1 MDSIM
6 RAVSLAL
13 LMACFSAALAAQQTL
28 DKVRSAG
35 LLTCG
40 VIAEDAEYNTEDDHG
55 SRGGF
60 DLDLCK
66 AVAVAALGEKAQTK
80 IITFLDDKSGVDA
93 LVAGK
98 IDLIA
103 TLSADFSHTADARLG
118 ESAPVLYDGVGF
130 LVLRRTGIAH
140 ASDLTHRKVCFLAE
154 TNVETA
160 LQAWFAKQHLDLLP
174 FPFQEEGE
182 MEAAYITKNCAA
194 IAGDMTR
201 LAQTRAS
208 FETQAVDHAILP
220 EVVAADP
227 LALAYRSSDPQWGR
241 IVDWTAQ
248 ALFHGEALGVTSTNI
263 DAAAKSADPAVQ
275 HLLGATHA
283 IGAPLGLAED
293 WAAAVLRSVGNYG
306 EVYDRT
312 FGNAS
317 TLSLARGQNRHTSEG
332 GLILPLPVK

>member
-1 MDSIM
+1 M
-6 RAVSLAL
+6 RAVSLL
-13 LMACFSAALAAQQTL
+13 LLAVCSSLTLGAQQTL
-28 DKVRSAG
+28 QKVRAAG
-35 LLTCG
+35 VLTCG

-80 IITFLDDKSGVDA
+80 VITFLDDKSGVDA
-93 LVAGK
+93 LIAGK

-103 TLSADFSHTADARLG
+103 TLSADFSHTTNASLG

-130 LVLRRTGIAH
+130 LVLRKSGIAH
-140 ASDLTHRKVCFLAE
+140 AADLTHRKVCFLAE

-160 LQAWFAKQHLDLLP
+160 LQAWFTRQHLDLLP

-194 IAGDMTR
+194 IAGDLTR

-208 FETQAVDHAILP
+208 FETQAPDHMILP
-220 EVVAADP
+220 EVIAADP
-227 LALAYRSSDPQWGR
+227 LAFAYRSSDPQWGR

-248 ALFHGEALGVTSTNI
+248 VLFHGEALGVTSANI
-263 DAAAKSADPAVQ
+263 DISAKSADPAVR

-283 IGAPLGLAED
+283 VGTPLGLSED
-293 WAAAVLRSVGNYG
+293 WAASVLRSVGNYR
-306 EVYDRT
+306 EVFDRT
-312 FGNAS
+312 FGEAS
-317 TLSLARGQNRHTSEG
+317 TLSLTRGRNRLTSEG
-332 GLILPLPVK
+332 GLILPLPLK